1 MIKKTTNA
9 FCRDI
14 FYSKKVKDRRK
25 NESQYFMIWQLFSS
39 IHSCYWENT
48 ATQATATCFSIKSTL
63 HPFEQVSF

>member
-1 MIKKTTNA
+1 MIKKLQMH
-9 FCRDI
+9 FVEI
-14 FYSKKVKDRRK
+14 YFILKKVKDRRK

-39 IHSCYWENT
+39 IYSCYWEIT